1 MKKIVLVLAASTALF
16 SCSKVGKN
24 EFLITGTAKGI
35 ANGKTVVLEKQDEMA
50 MKMVPVDTVKIQ
62 NGKFEIKGKITEP
75 AIYTLQ
81 VEKAQGKIPV
91 IVENGEIKVVVD
103 KDSIQNSKIS
113 GTYSNDEFFKFNKDL
128 KIIQKKVQKEMM
140 DFQTKNMQIMND
152 AQKNKDTASVNKLV
166 KEYSKIQDKIT
177 SKYVAYAESHP
188 KSYISILIVDGM
200 FKQPNL
206 DFEKAKK
213 IFNSLDKS
221 LQDTKTGK
229 EIKKNIT
236 NYKKNALAP
245 AAPAPSA
252 APAK

>member
-1 MKKIVLVLAASTALF
+1 MKKIVLVLVASTALF

-62 NGKFEIKGKITEP
+62 KGKIEIKGKITEP
-75 AIYTLQ
+75 AIYTL
-81 VEKAQGKIPV
+81 
-91 IVENGEIKVVVD
+91 D

-152 AQKNKDTASVNKLV
+152 AQRNKDTASVNKLV

-221 LQDTKTGK
+221 LQETKTGK
-229 EIKKNIT
+229 EVKKNIA

-245 AAPAPSA
+245 AAPAPTASA